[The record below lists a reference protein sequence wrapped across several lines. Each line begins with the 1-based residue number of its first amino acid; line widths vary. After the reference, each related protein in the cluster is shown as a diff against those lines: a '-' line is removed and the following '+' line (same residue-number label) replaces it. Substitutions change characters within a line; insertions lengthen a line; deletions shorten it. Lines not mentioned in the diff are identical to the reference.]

1 MSTDCEES
9 PRILSIQSTVV
20 SGYVGNKV
28 AVFPLQLHGFET
40 SIINSVQ
47 LSNHTA
53 YQYFKGQVLGANEI
67 EELCEGLKLNHINN
81 FNFILTGYMGSK
93 SFIEKVAEAIAEM
106 KKEYPDTEYLCDPVM
121 GDNGKMYVPEELLP
135 VYRDILLPLANI
147 TVPNQFEAELLTGI
161 KINNINDTV
170 KAIDMMHSWGI
181 KTVVMSSS
189 TLGKGTNTLVCVGSR
204 CTENGMERYKIEFPY
219 INATFV
225 GTGDL
230 FSALLLIWL
239 YKDQNLKLAL
249 EKAVSTS
256 QFVIKKTVAYAKK
269 YNSAIDKVSF
279 ALMELKLI
287 QSKSMLENP
296 EILYHAES
304 LD

>member
-1 MSTDCEES
+1 MEDDT
-9 PRILSIQSTVV
+9 PRVLSIQSTVV

-53 YQYFKGQVLGANEI
+53 YEYVKGQVLGAREI
-67 EELCEGLKLNHINN
+67 AELCEGLKLNQIDN
-81 FNFILTGYMGSK
+81 FNFIITGYMGSK
-93 SFIEKVAEAIAEM
+93 SFIEKVAEAILQM
-106 KKEYPDTEYLCDPVM
+106 KKEHPDTEYLCDPVM

-135 VYRDILLPLANI
+135 VYRDTLLPLADI

-161 KINNINDTV
+161 KINNLNDTLS
-170 KAIDMMHSWGI
+170 AIDMMHSWGI

-189 TLGKGTNTLVCVGSR
+189 TLGKDRNTLVCVGSN
-204 CTENGMERYKIEFPY
+204 CTEKGIERYKIEFPF

-230 FSALLLIWL
+230 FAALMLIWL
-239 YKDQNLKLAL
+239 YKDKNLKLAL
-249 EKAVSTS
+249 EKTVSAL
-256 QFVIKKTVAYAKK
+256 QYVVKKTVAYAEKHK
-269 YNSAIDKVSF
+269 SPEKEKVSF

-287 QSKSMLENP
+287 QSKNVLENP
-296 EILYHAES
+296 EIVFHAES
-304 LD
+304 ID